1 MATKEA
7 QQQSRLSLRA
17 RIRLLLR
24 PPRRLRMRRA
34 GTVLI
39 LGIFGLGFATLN
51 TGNNVLY
58 LLLGA
63 LLGLIALSGWLSERC
78 LQRNRITRI
87 LPASVTAGHSARIEY
102 RVQNAKSIMPTV
114 ALELTDAG
122 VPRAHFGS
130 AFVALIEPGR
140 YASATAEARFDRRGV
155 YSLHTLIASTS
166 YPFGLFAKERDLIVP
181 AAITVWP
188 RTDRPVR
195 SPLPAGR
202 RGIRR
207 AAGAGAAVGA
217 ERGDFRSLR
226 PYRPGDDPRDVHWRT
241 TARRGEPI
249 MREYDRDAAE
259 AYWIVLD
266 TVAGNEVVFEIAVEL
281 AAALIERAVDAGE
294 RVGCQ
299 IGAVRI
305 PPRGDRTA
313 IEAALDALAHVER
326 ADNGAPSLPA
336 PASEC
341 VMVTARD
348 LPPDPYADMFRAT
361 AETTLPA

>member
-1 MATKEA
+1 METTPHDEA
-7 QQQSRLSLRA
+7 APSLRA
-17 RIRLLLR
+17 RIRAILQ
-24 PPRRLRMRRA
+24 PPRRLRMRRP

-39 LGIFGLGFATLN
+39 IGIFGLGFATLN

-78 LQRNRITRI
+78 LQRNEIHRI

-102 RVQNAKSIMPTV
+102 RIHNTRKGMPTV
-114 ALELTDAG
+114 ALELRDAG
-122 VPRAHFGS
+122 VARAHFTT
-130 AFVALIEPGR
+130 AFAALIEPGR
-140 YASATAEARFDRRGV
+140 YGSATAEARFDRRGV
-155 YSLHTLIASTS
+155 YRLRTIIASTS
-166 YPFGLFAKERDLIVP
+166 YPFGLFSKERDLAVP
-181 AAITVWP
+181 ASITVWP
-188 RTDRPVR
+188 RTDRAVR
-195 SPLPAGR
+195 APRPAGR
-202 RGIRR
+202 RGVRR

-266 TVAGNEVVFEIAVEL
+266 TVAGDDVVFEIAVEL
-281 AAALIERAVDAGE
+281 AAALIARASDAGE

-299 IGAVRI
+299 VGAVRI
-305 PPRGDRTA
+305 PARADRVA
-313 IEAALDALAHVER
+313 IEAALDALAEVER
-326 ADNGAPSLPA
+326 ASSGDPVLPA

-341 VMVTARD
+341 VLVSARD
-348 LPPDPYADMFRAT
+348 LPTEVYADLFRAT
-361 AETTLPA
+361 AETTLP